1 MEKSQKCLSQLMR
14 AFDNRTYNK
23 LTVSSTVLVL
33 MKVIARG
40 ELGVLHQENGQYHV
54 MWIWVYKLKTYSN
67 SNAGNNIFQ

>member
-54 MWIWVYKLKTYSN
+54 M
-67 SNAGNNIFQ
+67 